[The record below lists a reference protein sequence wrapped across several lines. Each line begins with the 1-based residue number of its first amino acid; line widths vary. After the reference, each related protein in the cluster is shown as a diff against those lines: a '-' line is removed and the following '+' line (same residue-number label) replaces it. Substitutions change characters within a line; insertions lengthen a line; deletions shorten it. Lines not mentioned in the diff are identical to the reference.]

1 MLKRRPRHFVNKS
14 LTSSSSTGML
24 TFACPFCEEEID
36 VPITEERYDN
46 YLSGKLVIQDLFP
59 ELTPSQREAIQTGIC
74 DSCWGSSLTDDAD
87 N

>member
-1 MLKRRPRHFVNKS
+1 
-14 LTSSSSTGML
+14 ML

-36 VPITEERYDN
+36 VPITKEKYDN
-46 YLSGKLVIQDLFP
+46 YIENLETMPVIQDHFP

-74 DSCWGSSLTDDAD
+74 DSCWGSRLTDDAD